1 MLLDRTEI
9 EWSRQTKR
17 SKIGRSRSASIL
29 LNTLVH
35 EYANEKLKGPV
46 FIDGRKDGDE
56 LNAKIKR
63 HYARLAEE
71 SKELSAIFQRMLS
84 EIENP
89 KDVAS

>member
-1 MLLDRTEI
+1 MEPTEEEI
-9 EWSRQTKR
+9 RDWKEQVR
-17 SKIGRSRSASIL
+17 

-46 FIDGRKDGDE
+46 FVDGRKDADE
-56 LNAKIKR
+56 LSARVKR

-89 KDVAS
+89 TDVAS

>member
-1 MLLDRTEI
+1 MEPTEEEI
-9 EWSRQTKR
+9 RDWKEQVR
-17 SKIGRSRSASIL
+17 

-35 EYANEKLKGPV
+35 EYASDKLKAPV

-56 LNAKIKR
+56 LNARVKR